1 MITEIDKHTALVLID
16 LQNAI
21 VRLPLQHPVNEVIK
35 NAATL
40 LHAFHKAALPAV
52 IVNVNPSGRWTS
64 TRKDAKQATVVFTD
78 EQLAITPEL
87 STHADDIFITKRT
100 WNAFFETGLHEALQ
114 QRSITNIVLAGIA
127 TSVGV
132 EGTARAA
139 AELGYNVSF
148 ASDAMADMV
157 LEAHERSLQYLFP
170 RIGEVGTVAEIIEK
184 IPGALN

>member
-1 MITEIDKHTALVLID
+1 MITEIDKNTALVLID

-21 VRLPLQHPVNEVIK
+21 VQLPLQHPVNEVIA
-35 NAATL
+35 NAVTL

-52 IVNVNPSGRWTS
+52 VVNVSPSGKWT
-64 TRKDAKQATVVFTD
+64 TNRKDAKQAPVAFTA

-87 STHADDIFITKRT
+87 STHADDIFITKHT
-100 WNAFFETGLHEALQ
+100 WNAFFDTDLHDALQ
-114 QRSITNIVLAGIA
+114 QRSITNIVLAGIS

-139 AELGYNVSF
+139 AELGYNVTF
-148 ASDAMADMV
+148 AADAMTDMV
-157 LEAHERSLQYLFP
+157 LEAHERSMQYLFP
-170 RIGEVGTVAEIIEK
+170 RIGEVGTVAEILEK